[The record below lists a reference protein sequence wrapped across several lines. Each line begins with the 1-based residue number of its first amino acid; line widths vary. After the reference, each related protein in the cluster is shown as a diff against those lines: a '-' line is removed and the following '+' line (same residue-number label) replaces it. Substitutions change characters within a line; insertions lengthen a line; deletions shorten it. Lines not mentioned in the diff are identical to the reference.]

1 MNLPNKLTTI
11 RLVSVPLFIIV
22 YLIPYQSLGI
32 QIPVFHILSSS
43 LSSSLVSAAAD
54 SRTHPKRRPR
64 INRGRRFCLPQVR
77 PNNPHHTPVRPQAR
91 LALHLCN

>member
-32 QIPVFHILSSS
+32 QIPVYHILSST
-43 LSSSLVSAAAD
+43 LSFLLYQ
-54 SRTHPKRRPR
+54 H
-64 INRGRRFCLPQVR
+64 
-77 PNNPHHTPVRPQAR
+77 
-91 LALHLCN
+91 